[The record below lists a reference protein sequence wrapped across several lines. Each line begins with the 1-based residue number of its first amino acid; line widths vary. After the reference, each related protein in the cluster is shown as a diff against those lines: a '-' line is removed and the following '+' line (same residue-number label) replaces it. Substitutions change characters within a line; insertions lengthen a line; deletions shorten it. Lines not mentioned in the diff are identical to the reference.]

1 MYCKTKTFDLSRSPI
16 NASCLGVT
24 AIYYSPSVARSAPSA
39 FVSSNLCGFECE
51 NCVEFAVYLVI
62 VLRAE
67 FAKMLTKF
75 ETKSNRVKGLSFHSK
90 RPWILASLHSGVIQL
105 WDYRMGT
112 LIDRFDEH
120 DGPVRGVHFHK
131 SQPLFVSGGDDYK
144 IKVWNYKLHRCLFT
158 LLGHLDY
165 IRTVQFHHEYP
176 WIVSSSDDQTIRVW
190 NWQSRTCISVL
201 TGHNHYVMCAT
212 FHPREDLI
220 VSASLDQTVRV
231 WDIGSLK
238 KKTASPADDILR
250 LSQMNADLFGGVDAV
265 VKYVLEGH
273 DRGVNWAA
281 FHPTLPLIVSG
292 ADDRQVKLWR
302 MNETKAWE
310 VDTLRGHMNN
320 VSCVMFHAKQD
331 IIVSNSEDKSI
342 RVWDATKRTGVQ
354 TFRREHDRFWIL
366 AAHPEMNLLAAGHDS
381 GMIVFKLERE
391 RPAFSVSGE
400 SMFYAKDRFL
410 RFYEFPTQKDTQ
422 VIPIRRPGSTSLNQ
436 GPRTLSYSPT
446 EGAVLICSDVDGGSY
461 ELYVVPKDSISRGEI
476 VQEAKRGTG
485 GSAVFVARN
494 RFAVLEKSS
503 NQVLVK
509 NLKNEIVKKSSLP
522 IAADAIFYAGTGN
535 LLCRA
540 EDKVVIFDLQQ
551 RMVLGELPTPFVKYV
566 VWSNDMESVALL
578 SKHAIVIASKRLVH
592 QCTLHETIRVKS
604 GAWDDN
610 GVFIYTTLNH
620 IKYCLP
626 NGDSGIIRTLD
637 VPIYITRVLGSKIYC
652 LDRDGKNRVIAI
664 DATEYIFKLSLMKKK
679 YDHVMSM
686 IRNSQLCGQA
696 MIAYLQQK
704 GFPEVALHFVKD
716 ERTRF
721 NLALE
726 SGNIQT
732 AVASAKEIDE
742 KDHWYRLGV
751 EALRQGNAG
760 IVEYAY
766 QKTKNFERLSFLYL
780 ITGNMDKLSKMLKIA
795 EVKGDVM
802 GQFHNALY
810 LGDVRERVKILEN
823 TGHLPLAYVTASV
836 HGLSD
841 VSERL
846 ALELGDNAPQL
857 PKGKAPPSL
866 LMPPT
871 PVLSSGDWPLL
882 RVMRGIFEG
891 ALDNIGRG
899 APEEDEEAA
908 DADWGEEIEML
919 DADELQNGDIGV
931 VLEDGEVPEGENE
944 EEGGWDLE
952 DLELPPEADTPKTSV
967 NTRSSVFVAPTPG
980 MPVSQIWTQK
990 SSLAAEHAAAGNFDT
1005 AMRLLSRQ
1013 LGIKNFAPLRP
1024 MFLDL
1029 HTGSHTFLHAFS
1041 NASVLSL
1048 AIERGWSESSSPN
1061 VRGPPALVFSFSQL
1075 EEKLKAAY
1083 KSTTAGKFTE
1093 ALRLFLNILHTIPFV
1108 VVESRRDVDE
1118 VKDLV
1123 VIVREY
1129 ALGLQMEVKRKE
1141 MKEDPI
1147 RQQELVAY
1155 FTHCNLQTP
1164 HLRLALQNAMSV
1176 CFKAKNLNTAA
1187 NFARRLLET
1196 NPTNENQARQAR
1208 QVLQQAE
1215 KNMKDVAQL
1224 NYDFRNPFVI
1234 CGATYVPI
1242 YRGQKDVSCPYCGS
1256 RFVPSQ
1262 EGQLC
1267 AVCDL
1272 AVIGADASGLLS
1284 SPSQIR

>member
-1 MYCKTKTFDLSRSPI
+1 
-16 NASCLGVT
+16 
-24 AIYYSPSVARSAPSA
+24 
-39 FVSSNLCGFECE
+39 
-51 NCVEFAVYLVI
+51 
-62 VLRAE
+62 
-67 FAKMLTKF
+67 MLTKF

-144 IKVWNYKLHRCLFT
+144 IKVWNYKTCRCLFT

-165 IRTVQFHHEYP
+165 IRTVQFHHEHP
-176 WIVSSSDDQTIRVW
+176 WIVSASDDQTIRIW

-201 TGHNHYVMCAT
+201 TGHNHYVMCAS
-212 FHPREDLI
+212 FHPKEDLVI
-220 VSASLDQTVRV
+220 SASLDQTIRV
-231 WDIGSLK
+231 WDITALK
-238 KKTASPADDILR
+238 KKTASPGDDLLR
-250 LSQMNADLFGGVDAV
+250 LSQMNTDLFGGVDAV

-302 MNETKAWE
+302 MNDTKAWE

-342 RVWDATKRTGVQ
+342 RVWDATKRTGIQ

-366 AAHPEMNLLAAGHDS
+366 ASHPEMNLLAAGHDS

-391 RPAFSVSGE
+391 RPAFAVGSDTI
-400 SMFYAKDRFL
+400 FYTKERFL
-410 RFYEFPTQKDTQ
+410 RCYEFSSQRDTQ
-422 VIPIRRPGSTSLNQ
+422 VIPIRRPGSTGLNQ
-436 GPRTLSYSPT
+436 CPKTLSYSPS
-446 EGAVLICSDVDGGSY
+446 ENAVLICSDVDGGSY
-461 ELYVVPKDSISRGEI
+461 ELYVIAKDSTSRGDG
-476 VQEAKRGTG
+476 VQEAKRGAG

-494 RFAVLEKSS
+494 RFAVLDKSS

-509 NLKNEIVKKSSLP
+509 NLKNEIVKKSGLP
-522 IAADAIFYAGTGN
+522 FLADAIFYAGTGN
-535 LLCRA
+535 LLCRS
-540 EDKVVIFDLQQ
+540 EDRVYIFDLQQ
-551 RMVLGELPTPFVKYV
+551 RLVLGDLQTPCIKYV

-578 SKHAIVIASKRLVH
+578 SKHAIVIAGKKLLH

-620 IKYCLP
+620 VKYCLP

-637 VPIYITRVLGSKIYC
+637 VPIYITKVVGNTIFC
-652 LDRDGKNRVIAI
+652 LDRDGKNRAIVI
-664 DATEYIFKLSLMKKK
+664 DSTEYMFKLSLLKKR

-726 SGNIQT
+726 SGNIQI

-766 QKTKNFERLSFLYL
+766 QRTKNFDRLSFLYL
-780 ITGNMDKLSKMLKIA
+780 ITGNMDKLTKMLKIA
-795 EVKGDVM
+795 EVKNDVM

-810 LGDVRERVKILEN
+810 LGDVRERIKILEN
-823 TGHLPLAYVTASV
+823 AGHLPLAYITASA
-836 HGLSD
+836 HGLQE
-841 VSERL
+841 VAERL
-846 ALELGDNAPQL
+846 KGELGDSVPSL
-857 PKGKAPPSL
+857 PEGKQPSL
-866 LMPPT
+866 LMPPM
-871 PVLSSGDWPLL
+871 PVMCGGDWPLL
-882 RVMRGIFEG
+882 RVMKGIFEG
-891 ALDNIGRG
+891 GLDNVGRG
-899 APEEDEEAA
+899 AADEEEEEAEG
-908 DADWGEEIEML
+908 DWGEEL
-919 DADELQNGDIGV
+919 DMVDVNDLANGDV
-931 VLEDGEVPEGENE
+931 TSVMEDGEVGEEN

-952 DLELPPEADTPKTSV
+952 DLELPPEAETPRASV
-967 NTRSSVFVAPTPG
+967 NARSLVFVAPTPG
-980 MPVSQIWTQK
+980 MPVSQIWTQR
-990 SSLAAEHAAAGNFDT
+990 SSLAAEHVAAGNFDT

-1013 LGIKNFAPLRP
+1013 LGIRNFTPLRS

-1029 HTGSHTFLHAFS
+1029 HTGSHTYLCAFPS
-1041 NASVLSL
+1041 ALVVSL
-1048 AIERGWSESSSPN
+1048 AVERGWNESASPN
-1061 VRGPPALVFSFSQL
+1061 VRGPPALVFNFSQL
-1075 EEKLKAAY
+1075 EEKLKAGYRA
-1083 KSTTAGKFTE
+1083 TTAGKFTE
-1093 ALRLFLNILHTIPFV
+1093 ALRLFLCILHTIPLI
-1108 VVESRRDVDE
+1108 VVESRREVDE
-1118 VKDLV
+1118 VKELII
-1123 VIVREY
+1123 IVKEYVLGMKMELKRREIKDNP
-1129 ALGLQMEVKRKE
+1129 V
-1141 MKEDPI
+1141 

-1155 FTHCNLQTP
+1155 FTHCNLQMP
-1164 HLRLALQNAMSV
+1164 HLRLALQNAMNV
-1176 CFKAKNLNTAA
+1176 CYKAKNLATAG

-1196 NPTNENQARQAR
+1196 NPTIENQAKTAR
-1208 QVLQQAE
+1208 QVLQAAE
-1215 KNMKDVAQL
+1215 RNMVDASEL
-1224 NYDFRNPFVI
+1224 NYDFRNPFVV

-1242 YRGQKDVSCPYCGS
+1242 YRGQKDVSCPFCSS

-1267 AVCDL
+1267 SVCDL
-1272 AVIGADASGLLS
+1272 AVVGADASGLLC
-1284 SPSQIR
+1284 SPSQVR

>member
-1 MYCKTKTFDLSRSPI
+1 
-16 NASCLGVT
+16 
-24 AIYYSPSVARSAPSA
+24 
-39 FVSSNLCGFECE
+39 
-51 NCVEFAVYLVI
+51 
-62 VLRAE
+62 
-67 FAKMLTKF
+67 MLTKF

-131 SQPLFVSGGDDYK
+131 SQPLFVSGGAGIVELSFAFICALLYCQNDWKCIVYVALFLVEILVSDWRILGDDYK
-144 IKVWNYKLHRCLFT
+144 IKVWNYKMHRCLFT

-176 WIVSSSDDQTIRVW
+176 WIVSASDDQTIRIW

-201 TGHNHYVMCAT
+201 TGHNHYVMCAS
-212 FHPREDLI
+212 FHPKEDLV

-231 WDIGSLK
+231 WDIGALR
-238 KKTASPADDILR
+238 KKTVSPADDILR
-250 LSQMNADLFGGVDAV
+250 LSQMNTDLFGGVDAV

-281 FHPTLPLIVSG
+281 FHPNLPLIVSG

-302 MNETKAWE
+302 MNDTKAWE

-342 RVWDATKRTGVQ
+342 RVWDVTKRTGVQ

-366 AAHPEMNLLAAGHDS
+366 ASHPEMNLLAAGHDS

-391 RPAFSVSGE
+391 RPAFAVSGD
-400 SMFYAKDRFL
+400 SLFYAKDRFL
-410 RFYEFPTQKDTQ
+410 RFFEFSTQRETQ
-422 VIPIRRPGSTSLNQ
+422 VIPIRRPGTTSLNQ
-436 GPRTLSYSPT
+436 SPRTLSYSPT
-446 EGAVLICSDVDGGSY
+446 ENAVLICSDVDGGSY
-461 ELYVVPKDSISRGEI
+461 ELYVIPKDSIGRGDT
-476 VQEAKRGTG
+476 VQEAKRGAG
-485 GSAVFVARN
+485 VSAIFVARN
-494 RFAVLEKSS
+494 RFAVLDKSS

-509 NLKNEIVKKSSLP
+509 NLKNEVVKKSGLP
-522 IAADAIFYAGTGN
+522 IATDAIFYAGTGN

-540 EDKVVIFDLQQ
+540 EDRVVIFDLQQ
-551 RMVLGELPTPFVKYV
+551 RLVLGDLQTPFVKYV
-566 VWSNDMESVALL
+566 VWSNDMESIALL
-578 SKHAIVIASKRLVH
+578 SKHAIIIASKKLVH

-637 VPIYITRVLGSKIYC
+637 VPIYITKVSGNTIFC
-652 LDRDGKNRVIAI
+652 LDRDGKNRTIVI
-664 DATEYIFKLSLMKKK
+664 DATEYIFKLSLLRKR
-679 YDHVMSM
+679 YDNVMSM

-726 SGNIQT
+726 SGNIQI

-766 QKTKNFERLSFLYL
+766 QRTKNFERLSFLYL
-780 ITGNMDKLSKMLKIA
+780 ITGNLEKLSKMLKIA
-795 EVKGDVM
+795 EVKNDVM

-810 LGDVRERVKILEN
+810 LGDVQERVKILEN
-823 TGHLPLAYVTASV
+823 AGHLPLAYITAKV
-836 HGLSD
+836 HGLED
-841 VSERL
+841 LAERL
-846 ALELGDNAPQL
+846 AAELGDNVPSV
-857 PKGKAPPSL
+857 PEDKVPSL
-866 LMPPT
+866 LMPPS
-871 PVLSSGDWPLL
+871 PVMCGSDWPLL
-882 RVMRGIFEG
+882 RVMKGIFEG
-891 ALDNIGRG
+891 GLDNMGRAG
-899 APEEDEEAA
+899 AEEYEEVGEG
-908 DADWGEEIEML
+908 DWVNELEMVVE
-919 DADELQNGDIGV
+919 DGSQNGDVTAI
-931 VLEDGEVPEGENE
+931 LEDGEGAEEND
-944 EEGGWDLE
+944 EGGWDLE
-952 DLELPPEADTPKTSV
+952 DLELPPEADTPRASV
-967 NTRSSVFVAPTPG
+967 IARSSVFVAPTPG
-980 MPVSQIWTQK
+980 MPVSQIWIQR

-1005 AMRLLSRQ
+1005 AMRLLNRQ
-1013 LGIKNFAPLRP
+1013 LGIRNFIPLRS

-1029 HTGSHTFLHAFS
+1029 HSGSHSYLRAFS
-1041 NASVLSL
+1041 STPVISL
-1048 AIERGWSESSSPN
+1048 AVERGWNESASPN
-1061 VRGPPALVFSFSQL
+1061 VRGPPALVFNFSQL
-1075 EEKLKAAY
+1075 EEKLKAGY
-1083 KSTTAGKFTE
+1083 KATTTGKFTE
-1093 ALRLFLNILHTIPFV
+1093 ALRLFLSILHTIPLI
-1108 VVESRRDVDE
+1108 VVESRREVDE
-1118 VKDLV
+1118 VKELN
-1123 VIVREY
+1123 VIVKEY
-1129 ALGLQMEVKRKE
+1129 VLGLQMELKRRE
-1141 MKEDPI
+1141 MKDNPV
-1147 RQQELVAY
+1147 RQQELAAY
-1155 FTHCNLQTP
+1155 FTHCNLQMP
-1164 HLRLALQNAMSV
+1164 HLRLALLNAMTV
-1176 CFKAKNLNTAA
+1176 CFKAKNLATAA

-1196 NPTNENQARQAR
+1196 NPTLENQAKTSR
-1208 QVLQQAE
+1208 QVLQAAE
-1215 KNMKDVAQL
+1215 RNMTDASEL
-1224 NYDFRNPFVI
+1224 NYDFRNPFVT

-1242 YRGQKDVSCPYCGS
+1242 YRGQKDVSCPYCSS

-1262 EGQLC
+1262 EGKLC
-1267 AVCDL
+1267 TVCDL
-1272 AVIGADASGLLS
+1272 AVVGADASGLLC

>member
-1 MYCKTKTFDLSRSPI
+1 
-16 NASCLGVT
+16 
-24 AIYYSPSVARSAPSA
+24 
-39 FVSSNLCGFECE
+39 
-51 NCVEFAVYLVI
+51 
-62 VLRAE
+62 
-67 FAKMLTKF
+67 MLTKF

-131 SQPLFVSGGDDYK
+131 SQPLFVSGGGDSGLWLHIIYLLIIWKIFTSFTSLFLTGDDYK

-165 IRTVQFHHEYP
+165 IRTVQFHHEHP
-176 WIVSSSDDQTIRVW
+176 WIVSASDDQTIRIW
-190 NWQSRTCISVL
+190 NWQSRSCISVL
-201 TGHNHYVMCAT
+201 TGHNHYVMCAS
-212 FHPREDLI
+212 FHPKEDLV

-231 WDIGSLK
+231 WDIGALK
-238 KKTASPADDILR
+238 KKSAAPADDILR
-250 LSQMNADLFGGVDAV
+250 LSQMNTDLFGGVDAV

-273 DRGVNWAA
+273 DRGVNWAS

-302 MNETKAWE
+302 MNDTKAWE

-342 RVWDATKRTGVQ
+342 RVWDVTKRTGVQ

-366 AAHPEMNLLAAGHDS
+366 SSHPEMNLLAAGHDS

-391 RPAFSVSGE
+391 RPAFSISGD

-410 RFYEFPTQKDTQ
+410 RFYEFSSQKDTQ

-446 EGAVLICSDVDGGSY
+446 ENAVLICSDADGGSY
-461 ELYVVPKDSISRGEI
+461 ELYIVPKDSISRGDTM
-476 VQEAKRGTG
+476 QEAKRGTG

-494 RFAVLEKSS
+494 RFAVLDKSN

-522 IAADAIFYAGTGN
+522 MAADAIFYAGTGN

-540 EDKVVIFDLQQ
+540 EDRVVIFDLQQ
-551 RMVLGELPTPFVKYV
+551 RIVLGDLQTPFVKYI

-578 SKHAIVIASKRLVH
+578 SKHAIVIASKTLVH

-637 VPIYITRVLGSKIYC
+637 VPIYITKVSGNKIFC
-652 LDRDGKNRVIAI
+652 LDRDGKNKVIVI

-679 YDHVMSM
+679 FDHVMSM

-726 SGNIQT
+726 SGNIQI

-760 IVEYAY
+760 IVEYSY
-766 QKTKNFERLSFLYL
+766 QRTKNFERLSFLYL
-780 ITGNMDKLSKMLKIA
+780 ITGNMEKLSKMLKIA
-795 EVKGDVM
+795 EVKNDVM

-823 TGHLPLAYVTASV
+823 AGHLPLAYITASV
-836 HGLSD
+836 HGLQD
-841 VSERL
+841 VAERL
-846 ALELGDNAPQL
+846 ATELGDNL
-857 PKGKAPPSL
+857 PMLPEGKVPSL
-866 LMPPT
+866 LTPPS
-871 PVLSSGDWPLL
+871 PILCGGDWPLL

-891 ALDNIGRG
+891 GLDNIGRG
-899 APEEDEEAA
+899 AADEDEEAA
-908 DADWGEEIEML
+908 DADWGEELDMVDANGIE
-919 DADELQNGDIGV
+919 NGDIEA
-931 VLEDGEVPEGENE
+931 VLEDGEVPEENE

-952 DLELPPEADTPKTSV
+952 DLELPPEADTPKASI
-967 NTRSSVFVAPTPG
+967 NARSAVFVAPTPG
-980 MPVSQIWTQK
+980 MPVSQIWIQR

-1013 LGIKNFAPLRP
+1013 LGIKNFTPLKP

-1029 HTGSHTFLHAFS
+1029 HTGSHTFVRAFS
-1041 NASVLSL
+1041 SAPVLSL
-1048 AIERGWSESSSPN
+1048 AVERGWSESSSPN
-1061 VRGPPALVFSFSQL
+1061 VRGPPALVFNFSQL
-1075 EEKLKAAY
+1075 EEKLKSAY
-1083 KSTTAGKFTE
+1083 KATTAGKLAE
-1093 ALRLFLNILHTIPFV
+1093 ALRLFTSILHTIPLI
-1108 VVESRRDVDE
+1108 VVESRREVDE
-1118 VKDLV
+1118 VKEFII
-1123 VIVREY
+1123 IVKEY
-1129 ALGLQMEVKRKE
+1129 VLGLQMELKRRELK
-1141 MKEDPI
+1141 DNPV
-1147 RQQELVAY
+1147 RQQELAAY

-1164 HLRLALQNAMSV
+1164 HLRLALQNAMTV
-1176 CFKAKNLNTAA
+1176 CFKAKNLSTAA

-1196 NPTNENQARQAR
+1196 NPTNDNQAKTAR
-1208 QVLQQAE
+1208 QVLQAAE
-1215 KNMKDVAQL
+1215 KNMKDVSQL
-1224 NYDFRNPFVI
+1224 NYDFRNPFVV

-1242 YRGQKDVSCPYCGS
+1242 YRGQKDVSCPYCSS
-1256 RFVPSQ
+1256 RFVLGL
-1262 EGQLC
+1262 EGKLC
-1267 AVCDL
+1267 TVCDL
-1272 AVIGADASGLLS
+1272 AVVGADASGLLC
-1284 SPSQIR
+1284 SPTQIR